1 MAIDFR
7 IRDFFY
13 PVEIYRLNR
22 TLKKTQWLSRDELLV
37 YQERRLAVILDQA
50 YNHVPYYR
58 RLFKGLGLTPADIRC
73 VDDLKKLPILSKNTV
88 RRGGADFIAD
98 NAKRYRPIT
107 YNTSGTSGVPMQI
120 QLDRGARILEF
131 VYYWRH
137 WGWAGYKLGDR
148 FAELRTYLFLGSDSD
163 AVSLWQPRLRGL
175 MLNSSQLSLSR
186 VKEMAE
192 AIRRYRPKFLKGMAA
207 TLYFMALSFK
217 QAGITDISFR
227 GIFSTGEV
235 LTPQYRVMMEQ
246 VFGCP
251 VLDSYGHMEGAVA
264 ISQCMEGGY
273 HINSDYGLLE
283 FDDPRPSGDG
293 PAMVGRAVGTSLYNL
308 AMPFIR
314 YDMGD
319 DIEFLPE
326 TEICSCGRTLPL
338 VKVIHGRHDD
348 IIITTDGRLVTNM
361 FVLPELVDGI
371 RFAQFIQE
379 SPTVLHVNVV
389 PGETWTEGKSE
400 KLFSYVKKLAGKE
413 MAVRMHQITQDDIIT
428 DASGKTRAVIS
439 YVKKPQV

>member
-13 PVEIYRLNR
+13 PVGIYRLNR
-22 TLKKTQWLSRDELLV
+22 TLERTQWFSRDELLA
-37 YQERRLAVILDQA
+37 YQERHLAVVLDQA

-73 VDDLKKLPILSKNTV
+73 VDDLKKLPLLSKDTV
-88 RRGGADFIAD
+88 CEGGTEFIAD
-98 NAKRYRPIT
+98 NAKRYRPVT
-107 YNTSGTSGVPMQI
+107 YSTSGTSGVPMRI

-137 WGWAGYKLGDR
+137 WGWAGYRLGDR
-148 FAELRTYLFLGSDSD
+148 FAELRTHFFLDRDSD
-163 AVSLWQPRLRGL
+163 AVSLWQPYLHGL
-175 MLNSSQLSLSR
+175 MLNSNQLSLSR
-186 VKEMAE
+186 AKEMAG

-207 TLYFMALSFK
+207 TLYFLALSFK

-235 LTPQYRVMMEQ
+235 LTPQYRAMMEQ

-251 VLDSYGHMEGAVA
+251 VLDSYGHMEGTVA

-283 FDDPRPSGDG
+283 FDDPRPSEDG
-293 PAMVGRAVGTSLYNL
+293 TAMVGRAVGTSLYNL

-326 TEICSCGRTLPL
+326 TETCPCGRTLPL
-338 VKVIHGRHDD
+338 VKVIHGRRDD
-348 IIITTDGRLVTNM
+348 MIITPDGRLVTNM
-361 FVLPELVDGI
+361 FVLPELVEGI

-389 PGETWTEGKSE
+389 PGETWTKGEHE
-400 KLFSYVKKLAGKE
+400 KLSCYVTKLVGKE
-413 MAVRMHQITQDDIIT
+413 IDVRMHQITQDDIIT

-439 YVKKPQV
+439 YVKPQV